1 MEIVHERCCGL
12 DVHAKTVV
20 ACLIVPGSGGT
31 SRKEIRTFG
40 TMTEDLMRLRAWLLE
55 ATCPVVA
62 MESTGVY
69 WKPIYNLLEGQLEVL
84 VVNAQHIRQVPG
96 RKTDVRDAEWIADLL
111 RHGLLTANFIP
122 DRAQRELRE
131 LTRYR
136 TSLVQER
143 TAEINRL
150 KKVLEGASIKLAA
163 VTKNLMGVSAR
174 EMLQAL
180 LAGTEDAAAMADLAR
195 GRLRAKIPQLEQA
208 LTGQVGPHQR
218 FLVAEQLA
226 HVDFLDEQIERISA
240 EIAERMR
247 PFEREIALLDTIPG
261 IARQGAEVL
270 VAEMGVKMDRFPS
283 AGHLAS
289 WAGMA
294 PGNNESAGKRR
305 SGRTRKGSPWLRALL
320 VEAAYAAGRAKHTYL
335 GAQYRRLVGRKG
347 KKRAAIAVGHSILII
362 AYHLL
367 RTGEPYQDLGV
378 DYWEQ
383 RHRLAQERR
392 LFRQAHALGFTV
404 TRQPDQPAAPDPG
417 NHFHTSPCS

>member
-1 MEIVHERCCGL
+1 
-12 DVHAKTVV
+12 
-20 ACLIVPGSGGT
+20 
-31 SRKEIRTFG
+31 
-40 TMTEDLMRLRAWLLE
+40 MTEDLTRLRAWLVE
-55 ATCPVVA
+55 AACLVVA

-111 RHGLLTANFIP
+111 RHGLLTASFIP

-143 TAEINRL
+143 TAELNRL
-150 KKVLEGASIKLAA
+150 KKVLEGANIKLAA

-180 LAGTEDAAAMADLAR
+180 LAGTEDAAAMAELAR

-218 FLVAEQLA
+218 FLVAQQLA
-226 HVDFLDEQIERISA
+226 HVDFLDEQIERVSA

-247 PFEREIALLDTIPG
+247 PFEEAITLLDTIPG

-270 VAEMGVKMDRFPS
+270 VAEMGVEMDRFPS

-305 SGRTRKGSPWLRALL
+305 SGKTRKGSPWLRAQL
-320 VEAAYAAGRAKHTYL
+320 VEAAYAAGRTKHTYL
-335 GAQYRRLVGRKG
+335 GAQYRRLVSRKG
-347 KKRAAIAVGHSILII
+347 KKRAAVAVGHSILII
-362 AYHLL
+362 VYHLL
-367 RTGEPYQDLGV
+367 RTGQPYQDLGV

-383 RHRLAQERR
+383 HHRLAQERR

-404 TRQPDQPAAPDPG
+404 TRQPDQPAA
-417 NHFHTSPCS
+417 